1 MAEDHGMIKK
11 VDLSD
16 MYQESVGEQIY
27 QKMLTDSQAL
37 LKTFP
42 EVIKKGDKGVPNEI
56 IIGEEGYC
64 GACRQFMQE
73 FELLEILELI
83 AYLARESIIF

>member
-1 MAEDHGMIKK
+1 
-11 VDLSD
+11 

-42 EVIKKGDKGVPNEI
+42 EIKKKGDKGVPNEI
-56 IIGEEGYC
+56 IIGEE
-64 GACRQFMQE
+64 
-73 FELLEILELI
+73 
-83 AYLARESIIF
+83 

>member
-1 MAEDHGMIKK
+1 MERKDEKIISLFLNMAEDHGMIKK

-42 EVIKKGDKGVPNEI
+42 EVIKKETKVF
-56 IIGEEGYC
+56 
-64 GACRQFMQE
+64 QMK
-73 FELLEILELI
+73 L
-83 AYLARESIIF
+83 